1 MRPAIQQSEMR
12 SDEPVGFLTAKD
24 RPVPKG
30 PGFLLAIEA
39 CSLAYQPQNHKR
51 GKHLF
56 TPAFGSWRLLQK
68 PRLKRQLTR
77 RNQGVTR
84 ELVLIAGEQSRR
96 DLAYVAL
103 FQHCLVRQSKGRSW
117 HRSLPIFD
125 DYGCLSTRRHG
136 RSFSQNGANLRGPTS
151 RPSNGDSSS
160 KRANPIDAGTSL
172 RSRDLAYHPCGM
184 P

>member
-1 MRPAIQQSEMR
+1 MAVQFEAENREQLYGW
-12 SDEPVGFLTAKD
+12 VD
-24 RPVPKG
+24 RT
-30 PGFLLAIEA
+30 L
-39 CSLAYQPQNHKR
+39 
-51 GKHLF
+51 
-56 TPAFGSWRLLQK
+56 
-68 PRLKRQLTR
+68 
-77 RNQGVTR
+77 R
-84 ELVLIAGEQSRR
+84 EQDYE
-96 DLAYVAL
+96 
-103 FQHCLVRQSKGRSW
+103 HLVRQSKGRSW

-160 KRANPIDAGTSL
+160 KRANPIDDGTSL